1 MFMEEKSTTNL
12 PSYDAIFLKFWPIL
26 AYAMY
31 AAQNEGLKLGGNSA
45 DLRKIQKMM

>member
-1 MFMEEKSTTNL
+1 MMFMEEESTTNL

-31 AAQNEGLKLGGNSA
+31 AAQNEGLKLGEIVHIYE
-45 DLRKIQKMM
+45 KFKK